1 MKRLSTVTISALLL
15 AGSMAPAALAS
26 LDQGIHQAQIAQSIP
41 DMEAGPAPSI
51 EEVSPFEL
59 SYFTYY
65 GGMEDYGIDGGIFLV
80 QDFRSGDVTAEEVVQ
95 TAVDNNFVE
104 EAALTDPLYVE
115 SVNDFLRMFET
126 TDTSSL

>member
-26 LDQGIHQAQIAQSIP
+26 MDQSTYQAQIAQSIP

-80 QDFRSGDVTAEEVVQ
+80 QDFRSGDITAEEVVQ

-104 EAALTDPLYVE
+104 EVALTDPLYVE

-126 TDTSSL
+126 TDTSSP

>member
-26 LDQGIHQAQIAQSIP
+26 MDQGIYQAQIAQSIP

-80 QDFRSGDVTAEEVVQ
+80 QDFRSGDITAEEVVQ

-104 EAALTDPLYVE
+104 EVALTDPLYVE

-126 TDTSSL
+126 TDTSSP